1 MSARSFDIHKTK
13 KQGNIT
19 VINGESKLSVIL
31 HFTEV
36 VRFDKVQNK
45 VFLSSG
51 GWRTPTTKTAI
62 NNALRQLES
71 LTGQTL
77 PNVFQKKGEWFLTNG
92 QEFKDGMEL
101 AIIPLL
107 RELA

>member
-1 MSARSFDIHKTK
+1 MSARSFDITKTK

-19 VINGESKLSVIL
+19 VINGESKLSVFL

-45 VFLSSG
+45 VLLSSR

-71 LTGQTL
+71 LIGQSL
-77 PNVFQKKGEWFLTNG
+77 PSVLQKKGEWFLTNG
-92 QEFKDGMEL
+92 QKFEDGMILEVYPLLQEL
-101 AIIPLL
+101 A
-107 RELA
+107 

>member
-1 MSARSFDIHKTK
+1 MSARSFDINKTK
-13 KQGNIT
+13 KQGNVT

-51 GWRTPTTKTAI
+51 GWRTPTTKTAM
-62 NNALRQLES
+62 NNALKQLES
-71 LTGQTL
+71 LTGQSL
-77 PNVFQKKGEWFLTNG
+77 PGVFQKKGEWFLSNG
-92 QEFKDGMEL
+92 QEFQDGMEL
-101 AIIPLL
+101 AVYPLMQAL
-107 RELA
+107 S